1 MKLGQLLAIFTLS
14 LNLLSISAFL
24 GFWAYLFYMAFSLN
38 LTEQALILTGLLTAF
53 KLFRLFG
60 SATYETLKEGKWLNK
75 EEVTA

>member
-24 GFWAYLFYMAFSLN
+24 GFWAYLFYMTFSLN
-38 LTEQALILTGLLTAF
+38 LTEQALILTGLLAAF

>member
-14 LNLLSISAFL
+14 LNLLSLSAFL

-38 LTEQALILTGLLTAF
+38 LTEQALILTGLLAAF